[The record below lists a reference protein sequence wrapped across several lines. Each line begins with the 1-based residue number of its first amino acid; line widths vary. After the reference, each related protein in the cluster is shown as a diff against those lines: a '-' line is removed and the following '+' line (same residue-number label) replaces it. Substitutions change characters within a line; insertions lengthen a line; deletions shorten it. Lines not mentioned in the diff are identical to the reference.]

1 MYLKHIEKRL
11 LFVRFASIY
20 NYILFFVY
28 PCRFLRV
35 VTTVVIVVYV
45 FIEVVLEHP
54 ENLISVLGLIVT
66 ILIFFVTSKA
76 PEKVNTLVKQVK
88 PTPPRKPYFPIGL
101 I

>member
-1 MYLKHIEKRL
+1 M
-11 LFVRFASIY
+11 
-20 NYILFFVY
+20 FVY

-66 ILIFFVTSKA
+66 ILVFFVTSKA
-76 PEKVNTLVKQVK
+76 PEKVNGLVKTNGGKKDDKNQESIQLSA
-88 PTPPRKPYFPIGL
+88 TPDTGYHMGK
-101 I
+101 